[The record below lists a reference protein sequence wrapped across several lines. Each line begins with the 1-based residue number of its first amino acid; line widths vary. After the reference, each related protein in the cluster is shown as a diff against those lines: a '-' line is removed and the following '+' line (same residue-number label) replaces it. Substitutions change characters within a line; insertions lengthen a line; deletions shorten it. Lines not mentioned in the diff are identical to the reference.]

1 MYRPTAYN
9 PTLHKYQQRPY
20 FQQPYDPTGRANPAW
35 EGKTDQYGDGTAFQK
50 EIFDSGVNDPTNES
64 EELMFKRV
72 KETQSRGRSAQRR
85 QVFDDA
91 GMDSRSMLLK
101 GLIS

>member
-35 EGKTDQYGDGTAFQK
+35 EGKTKQYGDDTAFQPNII
-50 EIFDSGVNDPTNES
+50 ESGVNEPTNES

-72 KETQSRGRSAQRR
+72 KETQSRGRSQQRR
-85 QVFDDA
+85 RVFDEA
-91 GMDSRSMLLK
+91 GMNSRSMLLQ